1 MRNALVAAVLTGLVW
16 TAAHPPLAV
25 WWLVFLVV
33 PGWLTAVSFVA
44 DRGMRA
50 AFVVGLVTA
59 VANFL
64 PMLWWLAAPA
74 TPAAPIVLSL
84 VLGTYLGV
92 ATIAVQPW
100 IERRSVAL
108 VGPLVWTGF
117 EVLRARWP
125 LSGFGWGDL
134 ATAHVDGS
142 WMLTSARVLG
152 GDGLTL
158 LTALLGGL
166 AWATLREL
174 PRAWAA
180 SEEAVDPALSP
191 GAARAVRTFD
201 AVRPLALGTIGV
213 AALGTLITVG
223 PPEPVGEVDV
233 LVVQGSDGLARSRG
247 QTEDLRI
254 AEVHLEETR
263 RAIAAGGVPDLTVWA
278 ENAVDADPEGAAG
291 AELTPLLDEAGAL
304 TEGRLLTGLT
314 RNGPTPGT
322 FRNQVV
328 QILEDGSIGAS
339 YDKIEIVPFG
349 EYIPFRSLIGD
360 LGPMRRVPRDAIPG
374 TGPVTLEVAGIR
386 VAPLIC
392 FETLFPSL
400 VRHAVADQD
409 AGLLVAATNDSSFG
423 ATAESAQHV
432 AQSRLRAVETGRA
445 VAHASI
451 AGTSAL
457 VLPDGSLVALAPLFE
472 VAHIRATLP
481 VVSGA
486 TPAATVAPVLSMG
499 LGAVF
504 IGLLVLRGWQEV
516 TARRR
521 RGPDDGSETA

>member
-1 MRNALVAAVLTGLVW
+1 MRNALGVAVLTGLVW
-16 TAAHPPLAV
+16 TAAHPPLSV

-44 DRGMRA
+44 DRGPRA
-50 AFVVGLVTA
+50 AFLVGLVTA
-59 VANFL
+59 ATAFL
-64 PMLWWLAAPA
+64 PMLWWLADPA
-74 TPAAPIVLSL
+74 TVAAPIVLSL
-84 VLGTYLGV
+84 ALGTYLGI

-100 IERRSVAL
+100 VGRRVAGL
-108 VGPLVWTGF
+108 VGPVVWAGF

-180 SEEAVDPALSP
+180 SAVDVDPALSP

-201 AVRPLALGTIGV
+201 AVRPFALGTVGV
-213 AALGTLITVG
+213 AALGTLVTVG
-223 PPEPVGEVDV
+223 PPEQVGEVDV
-233 LVVQGSDGLARSRG
+233 LVVQGSDGIPREVGLA
-247 QTEDLRI
+247 EDLRI
-254 AEVHLEETR
+254 ARSHLQQTR
-263 RAIAAGGVPDLTVWA
+263 ESVAADGVPDLTVWA
-278 ENAVDADPEGAAG
+278 ENAVDTDPAG
-291 AELTPLLDEAGAL
+291 AGGGELQPLLDEVGAL

-314 RNGPTPGT
+314 RNGPTAGT
-322 FRNQVV
+322 FRNQLAR
-328 QILEDGSIGAS
+328 IEEDGSIGAA

-349 EYIPFRSLIGD
+349 EYVPFRSLIGD
-360 LGPMRRVPRDAIPG
+360 MGPLRRVPRDAIPG
-374 TGPVTLEVAGIR
+374 DGPVTLDVEGLL

-392 FETLFPSL
+392 FETLFPSI
-400 VRHAVADQD
+400 VRDAVADAD
-409 AGLLVAATNDSSFG
+409 AGILVAATNDSSFG
-423 ATAESAQHV
+423 ETAESAQHV

-457 VLPDGSLVALAPLFE
+457 VLPDGSLLELAPLFE
-472 VAHIRATLP
+472 VASIRGTLP
-481 VVSGA
+481 VVSGR
-486 TPAATVAPVLSMG
+486 TPAATVAPFVSG
-499 LGAVF
+499 ALGIAFV
-504 IGLLVLRGWQEV
+504 GLLGLRIGRGV
-516 TARRR
+516 VARRR
-521 RGPDDGSETA
+521 TAADDRSDAG